1 MGGVVLGFRNLTGST
16 WQSLAPFIAELGQS
30 LKNENPKNMVLVTVP
45 FGDAVVPYQLLADSA
60 DKLMVMAYGEHGLT
74 TQA

>member
-1 MGGVVLGFRNLTGST
+1 MDGVVLGFKNLTGST
-16 WQSLAPFIAELGQS
+16 WQSLVPFVAELRAS
-30 LKNENPKNMVLVTVP
+30 LQDENPKNRVLVTVP
-45 FGDAVVPYQLLADSA
+45 FGDSFVPYQLLADSA